1 VTQGWPQGANP
12 LLQSDG
18 RLALRSLSRPPL
30 NGSIVSRIW
39 EALAVDSKELLER
52 LAREGI
58 NPSTYRVETIS
69 GGGGPGDCYCLRRR
83 GPSWEV
89 TYRERGPDEVLGIFA
104 TEAEACDDLFA
115 RLDREATAR
124 SHLLTWFSEK
134 AKADEFVAI
143 LLQAGIKPT
152 HRDAPAFANRS
163 DIRYRI
169 FVDGREL
176 EAANKIRERHCR
188 SETRSTRR

>member
-1 VTQGWPQGANP
+1 M
-12 LLQSDG
+12 
-18 RLALRSLSRPPL
+18 
-30 NGSIVSRIW
+30 
-39 EALAVDSKELLER
+39 DSKELLER
-52 LAREGI
+52 LAHEGI
-58 NPSTYRVETIS
+58 NPLSYRLETVS
-69 GGGGPGDCYCLRRR
+69 GGGGHGDCYCLRRS

-89 TYRERGPDEVLGIFA
+89 TYRERGSHEILGTFA
-104 TEAEACDDLFA
+104 TEADACDDLFA

-134 AKADEFVAI
+134 AKADDFVAI

-176 EAANKIRERHCR
+176 EAANKIRERHAGA
-188 SETRSTRR
+188 ETV

>member
-1 VTQGWPQGANP
+1 M
-12 LLQSDG
+12 
-18 RLALRSLSRPPL
+18 
-30 NGSIVSRIW
+30 
-39 EALAVDSKELLER
+39 DSKELLER

-58 NPSTYRVETIS
+58 NPLSYRLETINGS
-69 GGGGPGDCYCLRRR
+69 GGLGDCYCLRRS

-89 TYRERGPDEVLGIFA
+89 TYRERGSYETLGTFA
-104 TEAEACDDLFA
+104 TETEACDDFFA

-134 AKADEFVAI
+134 AKADHFVAI

-152 HRDAPAFANRS
+152 HRDAPAFATRS

-169 FVDGREL
+169 FVDGRDL
-176 EAANKIRERHCR
+176 EAANKICERHTEV
-188 SETRSTRR
+188 ETG